1 MYNFIVDLF
10 TEGEYSELL
19 GGNEGGFKNE
29 KTKIL
34 VVPPNTDNSPFI
46 IKNIGIEDEIDETP
60 LLDEYNRG
68 KLLEYFNFNKFVNP
82 THNNAN
88 NIVQIRPWRD

>member
-10 TEGEYSELL
+10 SEEEYSDLL
-19 GGNEGGFKNE
+19 NREEEGYKNE

-34 VVPPNTDNSPFI
+34 VVPPNLIDSPFVI
-46 IKNIGIEDEIDETP
+46 INTDIKEEIADN
-60 LLDEYNRG
+60 L
-68 KLLEYFNFNKFVNP
+68 LLEKFPFAYFNFNKFVNP

-88 NIVQIRPWRD
+88 NIGTKES